1 MEHKKEEE
9 ESSIAH
15 ELAEVVVVAGKVEK
29 GACCCMRSC
38 IKGWSLFLNACE
50 AVYPDYQIC
59 VYVAVHVVWGAINV
73 SNKWIAMES
82 SNFFIE

>member
-1 MEHKKEEE
+1 MEDKKEEG

-38 IKGWSLFLNACE
+38 VKGWSLFLNACE
-50 AVYPDYQIC
+50 AVLS
-59 VYVAVHVVWGAINV
+59 GL
-73 SNKWIAMES
+73 SNMCLCCSACCLGCSKCLEQMDCDGK
-82 SNFFIE
+82 

>member
-29 GACCCMRSC
+29 G
-38 IKGWSLFLNACE
+38 L
-50 AVYPDYQIC
+50 VVVC
-59 VYVAVHVVWGAINV
+59 VVA
-73 SNKWIAMES
+73 
-82 SNFFIE
+82 